1 MDSDSSLSQLS
12 TDGSYAAIDQ
22 TLQQSL
28 KKTGSRLLALN
39 EIVIERGKSGFM
51 THLEMHVDGLKVTT
65 VHADGLIIATP
76 TGSTAYSLSA
86 GGPIVHSSVPGI
98 IVTPI
103 CPHTLSFRP
112 LFLPD
117 SVEILIVNPAHSRTS
132 AWISGDGRSRIE
144 LKRGECVKIGA
155 SPWPIAT
162 ICHTDPSRDLFQSL
176 ARCLNWNV
184 REPQKPFS
192 YSTKVPQFPA
202 SSASPILS
210 TGSNVQSPTISTPNH
225 IRHPLGSYPDH
236 DHEQRRLRDTQNYR
250 NNYQAYQSNAETRP
264 ILSEESSDENEEM
277 RRRQI
282 LAKNKISKVG
292 VD

>member
-1 MDSDSSLSQLS
+1 LSILP
-12 TDGSYAAIDQ
+12 
-22 TLQQSL
+22 
-28 KKTGSRLLALN
+28 
-39 EIVIERGKSGFM
+39 
-51 THLEMHVDGLKVTT
+51 T
-65 VHADGLIIATP
+65 VVP
-76 TGSTAYSLSA
+76 
-86 GGPIVHSSVPGI
+86 VPGFVNLLMI
-98 IVTPI
+98 SKKKIQTI
-103 CPHTLSFRP
+103 P
-112 LFLPD
+112 LFQ
-117 SVEILIVNPAHSRTS
+117 
-132 AWISGDGRSRIE
+132 ISGDGRSRIE

-250 NNYQAYQSNAETRP
+250 IIIRHIKVMRKLGQSFRRRVRMR
-264 ILSEESSDENEEM
+264 M
-277 RRRQI
+277 RR
-282 LAKNKISKVG
+282 
-292 VD
+292 